1 MQRLVFPAMGT
12 RIDCLVEP
20 EEGCR
25 PGAALE
31 LVREEFRR
39 LEEQMS
45 RFLPD
50 SQLSRLNREG
60 RLDDAAPELLECVR
74 LAVEARAR
82 TGGRFDPTVHDAV
95 VASGYDRSFEEV
107 EDADDAP
114 PPAAGQCG
122 GAVRVDEA
130 RRRIELAPG
139 TRIDLGG
146 IAKGYAVDRACDLL
160 ATAGPCIVNAG
171 GDLATRGE
179 PPEGAWRV
187 GIETAAGSRQLTFSG
202 GAIAT
207 SGRDSRRWLRGG
219 VEQHHLIDPRTGRP
233 AATDLL
239 RVTVVAATTVEAEVL
254 AKALIVAGEAEAV
267 READELGIPT
277 LLVTADG
284 RTVAAGGLAHAG

>member
-20 EEGCR
+20 DEGAR
-25 PGAALE
+25 PGAALQ
-31 LVREEFRR
+31 LVQEEFRR
-39 LEEQMS
+39 LEELLS
-45 RFLPD
+45 RFLPG
-50 SQLSRLNREG
+50 SQLSRLNRDG
-60 RLDDAAPELLECVR
+60 ALDDAAPELVECVR
-74 LAVEARAR
+74 LALEARER
-82 TGGRFDPTVHDAV
+82 TGGRFDPTIHDAI
-95 VASGYDRSFEEV
+95 VACGYDRSFEEV

-114 PPAAGQCG
+114 PPAAGRCG
-122 GAVRVDEA
+122 GAVRVDA
-130 RRRIELAPG
+130 ACRRVELGAG
-139 TRIDLGG
+139 TRLDLGG

-179 PPEGAWRV
+179 PPEGTWRI
-187 GIETAAGSRQLTFSG
+187 GIETATGSRQLTFEG

-207 SGRDSRRWLRGG
+207 SGRDARRWRRGG

-239 RVTVVAATTVEAEVL
+239 RVTVVAGTAVEAEVL
-254 AKALIVAGEAEAV
+254 AKALLVAGEADAV
-267 READELGIPT
+267 READGLGVPA

-284 RTVAAGGLAHAG
+284 RTVAAGGLAHEG